1 MVSPTQKV
9 KEPRNKTAET
19 KSMMK
24 NNDINKT
31 KNRKETKGKIIEMA
45 KKKKPTSNCDPSISH
60 VENRTNHDET
70 MNESQD

>member
-1 MVSPTQKV
+1 MSPTQKV

-45 KKKKPTSNCDPSISH
+45 KKKRKKKTQRQTLIQ
-60 VENRTNHDET
+60 VFRMLKIGLTT
-70 MNESQD
+70 TKR

>member
-1 MVSPTQKV
+1 MSPTQKV

-45 KKKKPTSNCDPSISH
+45 KKNKKQRQTLIQ
-60 VENRTNHDET
+60 VFRMLKIGLTT
-70 MNESQD
+70 TKR